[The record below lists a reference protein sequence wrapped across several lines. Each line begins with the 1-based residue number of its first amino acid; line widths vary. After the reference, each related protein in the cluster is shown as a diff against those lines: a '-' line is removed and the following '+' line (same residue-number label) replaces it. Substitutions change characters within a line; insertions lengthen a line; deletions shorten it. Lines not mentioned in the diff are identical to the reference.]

1 MKHPLILLHGALGS
15 MSQFKE
21 IAKLLSDGYDVH
33 AFNFEGHGGSELKR
47 AFRMTSFS
55 DNLGDYMNENA
66 IDRAH
71 LFGYSMGGYVALTF
85 ALAKP
90 ERILSITSYG
100 TKLKWDKATAVQ
112 QVKMLDP
119 DIIEEKVPAFADHL
133 KSVHGHDKWRSVLNH
148 TAEMMS
154 FLGEGA
160 GLSRNDFKSI
170 KNRVVIGIGDRDRM
184 VSIDESK
191 DIAQIL
197 PNGRMQ
203 RVTDGVH
210 ELNKMDPQLIVD
222 FLTEAVKSDK

>member
-15 MSQFKE
+15 MSQFRE
-21 IAKLLSDGYDVH
+21 IAKLLSDIYDVH

-55 DNLGDYMNENA
+55 ENLEDYMNENA

-85 ALAKP
+85 ALTKP
-90 ERILSITSYG
+90 DRILSIVSYG
-100 TKLKWDKATAVQ
+100 TKLHWDKEIADQ
-112 QVKMLDP
+112 QGKMLNP

-133 KSVHGHDKWRSVLNH
+133 KKIHGQVKWRSVLNH

-154 FLGEGA
+154 SLGNGDA
-160 GLSRNDFKSI
+160 LSKNDFEGISNKT
-170 KNRVVIGIGDRDRM
+170 VIGIGDRDRM

-191 DIAQIL
+191 EIAQIL

-203 RVTDGVH
+203 IVTDGVH
-210 ELNKMDPQLIVD
+210 ELNKLDPQLMVD
-222 FLTEAVKSDK
+222 FINEAINSDI